1 MVSIPAHVQD
11 FLPGKLAWV
20 ATASPSGMPN
30 ATPKGTLRI
39 LDQFHVLFADLY
51 SEKTRRN
58 LQENSKVAV
67 TVIDAASATG
77 YQMKGTAEVISSG
90 PLFEEALALLKDS
103 PKEMPPLKYV
113 VKITVEAVFDQSVGP
128 FAGRQIA

>member
-1 MVSIPAHVQD
+1 MVSIPKHVQD

-20 ATASPSGMPN
+20 ATASGNGEPN
-30 ATPKGTLRI
+30 VTPKGSLRI

-58 LQENSKVAV
+58 LLQNNKVAI
-67 TVIDAASATG
+67 TVVDQASATG
-77 YQMKGTAEVISSG
+77 YQIKGTAEVIGSG
-90 PLFEEALALLKDS
+90 PLFEETEVLLKGA
-103 PKEMPPLKYV
+103 PRELPPLKYV
-113 VKITVEAVFDQSVGP
+113 VKIEVEAVYDQSVGP